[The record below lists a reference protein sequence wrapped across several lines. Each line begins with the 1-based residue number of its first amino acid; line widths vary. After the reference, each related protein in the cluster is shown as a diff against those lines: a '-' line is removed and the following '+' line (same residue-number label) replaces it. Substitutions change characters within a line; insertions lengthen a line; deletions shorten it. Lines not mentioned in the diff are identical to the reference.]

1 MNEDYL
7 VKFIISEL
15 RVILNE
21 KYFGEH
27 KLDQETIL
35 FGENS
40 ILDSLDLVSLIVKVE
55 EHILDN
61 TNQEIQIIDED
72 SIINDGNTP
81 FRNALTLAN
90 IILEKLNEK

>member
-35 FGENS
+35 FGDNS